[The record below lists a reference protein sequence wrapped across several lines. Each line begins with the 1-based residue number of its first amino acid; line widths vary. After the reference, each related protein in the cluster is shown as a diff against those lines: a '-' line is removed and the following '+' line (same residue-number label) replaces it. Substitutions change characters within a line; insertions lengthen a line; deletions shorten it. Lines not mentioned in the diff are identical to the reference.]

1 MIQLLQKINRYQNV
15 LTYHLHTHLNRIRAA
30 GLFSGNKKETCGAKK
45 KQKPVRVVKF
55 NLFSAIDRARNYPT
69 NTRKAYKSM
78 AKPTQICTKSARL
91 RATLLN
97 A

>member
-1 MIQLLQKINRYQNV
+1 MFSRTTFTLTLIGFV
-15 LTYHLHTHLNRIRAA
+15 LP
-30 GLFSGNKKETCGAKK
+30 GFSLEIKKKHVEQKK

-55 NLFSAIDRARNYPT
+55 NLFSAIDRPRNYPT